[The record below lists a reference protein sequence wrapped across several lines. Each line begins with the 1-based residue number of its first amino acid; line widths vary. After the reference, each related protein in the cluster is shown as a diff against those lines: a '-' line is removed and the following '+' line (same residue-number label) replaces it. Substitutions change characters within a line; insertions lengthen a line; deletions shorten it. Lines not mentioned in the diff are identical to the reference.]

1 MLQEGGDGGVGEGN
15 GGRGAPNTSSSRA
28 MIKIQGMIEKQGW
41 RHEEV
46 NSLRRRVQ
54 KACGAL
60 VSAMRVLCYDYVIH
74 TTHSRCLG

>member
-1 MLQEGGDGGVGEGN
+1 MF
-15 GGRGAPNTSSSRA
+15 GAPNTSSSRA